1 MNNTNQVKIIKL
13 PEVIHLTKQSKS
25 AIYDGMSKGVF
36 PKSFLISLKS
46 IGWLETDIL
55 SFIQALAQ
63 EKSQNEIRELVKEL
77 ELNRLG
83 GIL

>member
-1 MNNTNQVKIIKL
+1 MN
-13 PEVIHLTKQSKS
+13 
-25 AIYDGMSKGVF
+25 KGVF

-63 EKSQNEIRELVKEL
+63 EKSQDEIQELVKEL

>member
-1 MNNTNQVKIIKL
+1 MNYANQVTILKL
-13 PEVIHLTKQSKS
+13 PEVIQKTKQSKS
-25 AIYDGMSKGVF
+25 AIYDGMNKGVF

-46 IGWLETDIL
+46 IGWLESDIL

-63 EKSQNEIRELVKEL
+63 EKSQDEIRELVKEL
-77 ELNRLG
+77 EAQRLG